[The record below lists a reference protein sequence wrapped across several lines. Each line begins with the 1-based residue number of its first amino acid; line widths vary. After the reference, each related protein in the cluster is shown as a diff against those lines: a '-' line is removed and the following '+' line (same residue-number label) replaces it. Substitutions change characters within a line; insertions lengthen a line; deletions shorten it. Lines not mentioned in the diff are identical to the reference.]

1 MIFAGLSHVTGG
13 PSDLGGFDSPERL
26 SSFRVGVTGRGALSG
41 QV

>member
-13 PSDLGGFDSPERL
+13 PSDLGGFDSSERL
-26 SSFRVGVTGRGALSG
+26 SSFRVGVAGLGALSG